1 LHGKLVNIQLK
12 LFGIS
17 QMGENRRLS
26 ERPTAMAQALPFDAG
41 FNPVID

>member
-12 LFGIS
+12 LFVLSFIL
-17 QMGENRRLS
+17 NRRLG